1 METPSTL
8 LGYESTPKVY
18 GPDGSI
24 LIDMVTQGK
33 VAELRAELNNDRKDK
48 NHAKKKITLKK
59 IVANMTMSNNDM
71 AALFPDVI
79 QCMQIQAL
87 EIKKMCV

>member
-1 METPSTL
+1 M